1 MIGPAQV
8 SAPGFLLSQT
18 KRNPM
23 SITITGCA
31 QRRTTDYQVARIVEL
46 AAGRLRDP
54 HAAHVAELLGCSFEH
69 ASKNEFHRRL
79 AILQE
84 LHRHLTLE
92 RIRGEIGSWL
102 YSPARL
108 EALGEAIKAELAR
121 LNTVTRTEADRVFA
135 AGYTPQI
142 EAAVRAA

>member
-1 MIGPAQV
+1 MLT
-8 SAPGFLLSQT
+8 S
-18 KRNPM
+18 R
-23 SITITGCA
+23 A
-31 QRRTTDYQVARIVEL
+31 QRRTSDYEMNRIVEL
-46 AAGRLRDP
+46 ATGRLRDP
-54 HAAHVAELLGCSFEH
+54 HAAQVAELLGVSFEH

-84 LHRHLTLE
+84 LHRHLILE
-92 RIRGEIGSWL
+92 RMRGEIGSWL

-108 EALGEAIKAELAR
+108 ESLREAIKAELVR
-121 LNTVTRTEADRVFA
+121 MNTVTHTEADRVFA